1 MFKWSQQK
9 LTHDQKDEKLGQAY
23 QVIAALLADVDGT
36 DTRVLDYFASDE
48 FDPDFLPWP
57 RQANNEET
65 V

>member
-1 MFKWSQQK
+1 M
-9 LTHDQKDEKLGQAY
+9 TNDQKDEKLGQAY
-23 QVIAALLADVDGT
+23 QVIADFLMPSAEPDAA
-36 DTRVLDYFASDE
+36 RVLDYFASDE

>member
-1 MFKWSQQK
+1 MLKWSQQK

-36 DTRVLDYFASDE
+36 DTRVLDYFAGDE

-57 RQANNEET
+57 RQE
-65 V
+65 